1 MPRGYLVQPDLTAK
15 AIEFEI
21 DDAAQYIGGTAED
34 RVAVAFQQRE
44 NATLAALHMTHEQG
58 DGVEPNA
65 VASMAKNEAATGN
78 SAFFTDPTAAVIG
91 PVIFVGP
98 EGEDISFEQIA
109 LVDDGIRAVKN
120 YMEDE
125 PEDFALWR
133 AAALNLPEP
142 Q

>member
-1 MPRGYLVQPDLTAK
+1 MTRGYLVQPDLTAK
-15 AIEFEI
+15 AIEFDI
-21 DDAAQYIGGTAED
+21 DNAAEYIGGTAED

-65 VASMAKNEAATGN
+65 VASMAKSEAATGN
-78 SAFFTDPTAAVIG
+78 SAFFTDPTTAVIG

-98 EGEDISFEQIA
+98 EGEDISFAQIA

-125 PEDFALWR
+125 PEDYALWR
-133 AAALNLPEP
+133 AAALNLPEAE
-142 Q
+142 

>member
-1 MPRGYLVQPDLTAK
+1 MTRGYLVQPDLTAK
-15 AIEFEI
+15 AIEFDI
-21 DDAAQYIGGTAED
+21 DNAAEYIGGTAED

-65 VASMAKNEAATGN
+65 VASMAKSEAATGN
-78 SAFFTDPTAAVIG
+78 SAFFTDPTTAVIG

-98 EGEDISFEQIA
+98 EGEDISFAQIA

-125 PEDFALWR
+125 PEDYALWR
-133 AAALNLPEP
+133 AAALNLPET